1 MYAKRVAGRIKT
13 SAQSIPNLSRGL
25 KMDSEQLKAEKE
37 SSLAKK
43 RQGDLVISLTLIV
56 VCAGWLVLTFMIP
69 VIETK
74 LTWPGMLP
82 AVLLGLIIL
91 LSVGFLLTSYP
102 GNPEHYN
109 FRDLFHRSLLMV
121 QNTRGLFLRGALT
134 IACLALY
141 LFIMNYLQRPLPPT
155 YSYIIS
161 TFIFIVGFNLI
172 FRAASISL
180 ALLTGILATG
190 ALYVIFGVFYRI
202 PLP

>member
-1 MYAKRVAGRIKT
+1 
-13 SAQSIPNLSRGL
+13 
-25 KMDSEQLKAEKE
+25 MDSEQLEAKKE
-37 SSLAKK
+37 PLLVKK
-43 RQGDLVISLTLIV
+43 RQGDLIISLTLIV
-56 VCAGWLVLTFMIP
+56 ICTGWLVLTFMIP
-69 VIETK
+69 VIDTK

-82 AVLLGLIIL
+82 MILLSLIIL

-102 GNPEHYN
+102 GNPEYYN
-109 FRDLFHRSLLMV
+109 FRDLFRRSLLMV
-121 QNTRGLFLRGALT
+121 QNTRGIFLRGVLA

-141 LFIMNYLQRPLPPT
+141 LLMVSYLERPLPPT

-161 TFIFIVGFNLI
+161 TFIFIVGFNLT

-180 ALLTGILATG
+180 ALLTGILTTT